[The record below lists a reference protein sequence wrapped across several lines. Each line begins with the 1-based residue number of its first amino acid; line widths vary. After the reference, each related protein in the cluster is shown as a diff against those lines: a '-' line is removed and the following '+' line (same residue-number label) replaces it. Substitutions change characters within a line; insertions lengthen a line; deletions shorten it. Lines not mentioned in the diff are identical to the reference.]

1 MKALIVRPQPSAKE
15 LCDALCNIGVVAS
28 YCPVVSFQQS
38 QPPLHT
44 LDHLSHSEVVIAVS
58 QPAVHY
64 TNEILAKQS
73 QNWPIAAQYLAVGS
87 KTATYL
93 RSCTHLTVR
102 SPKSEDTEGLLGL
115 LSSYDLKGKKVSI
128 LRGESGREMLF
139 ESLQQTGADVVYVES
154 YQRQWLNFDG
164 ESRVIQWQH
173 DGVDTLIV
181 TSFEQLKFFAQ
192 QIPTQSKNWLH
203 SLQLMVPSERVAN
216 LALQLG
222 FTQVHNI
229 KGASNQ
235 AIIDSIQANYIG
247 K

>member
-1 MKALIVRPQPSAKE
+1 MKVLIVRPQPSARE
-15 LCDALCNIGVVAS
+15 LCDALCNIGVVAN

-38 QPPLHT
+38 LPPLHT
-44 LDHLSHSEVVIAVS
+44 LDHLSRSEVIIAVS

-64 TNEILAKQS
+64 TDQILAKQNQS
-73 QNWPIAAQYLAVGS
+73 WPISAQYLAVGR
-87 KTATYL
+87 KTATFL
-93 RSCTHLTVR
+93 HSCTDLTVR
-102 SPKSEDTEGLLGL
+102 SPKSEDTEGLLAL
-115 LSSYDLKGKKVSI
+115 LATYDLKGKKISI
-128 LRGESGREMLF
+128 LRGESGREMLY

-154 YQRQWLNFDG
+154 YQRQWLSFDG
-164 ESRVIQWQH
+164 ASQVIQWQL
-173 DGVDTLIV
+173 DGLDTLIV

-203 SLQLMVPSERVAN
+203 SLQLMVPSERVAK
-216 LALQLG
+216 LASQLG

-235 AIIDSIQANYIG
+235 AIIDCIQANYIG